1 MYNFFKRCSLV
12 ICALFSLGAVAD
24 EVPVD
29 NRKVDVKQYKW
40 FGDVPKSKIVRVFNP
55 YGSVTSR
62 SSMMGSVELSAA
74 IQKIGDNPPQHTIDI
89 NDNNGVTEIVISYPK
104 GTIRNAKGQLTGRF
118 DLGVWLPS
126 WVRLEVETDFG
137 DIKVKKSASDVIAKS
152 NSGKIAIGT
161 SGHVE
166 ALSESGDI
174 SVDLYGERF
183 REQMKIVSRLGDVKV
198 NMSQDARLVITAS
211 AANSIKNNFAEYK
224 AIKVSGDDKSLN
236 AKITKSTSHKI
247 QSVDLHLAANKGS
260 LSITIADKVTRKVLK
275 TPPSFTANGK
285 LNKSNTNNSNKGG
298 QSSVNSQSG
307 LATVG

>member
-1 MYNFFKRCSLV
+1 M
-12 ICALFSLGAVAD
+12 ICALFSLGAFAN
-24 EVPVD
+24 ETLAKETQID

-40 FGDVPKSKIVRVFNP
+40 FGDAPKSKIVRIVNP

-62 SSMMGSVELSAA
+62 SSMVNGVELSAA
-74 IQKIGDNPPQHTIDI
+74 IQKIGDNPPQHTVDI
-89 NDNNGVTEIVISYPK
+89 KDNKGVTEIVISYPK

-137 DIKVKKSASDVIAKS
+137 DIKVKKSASDVIAQS

-166 ALSESGDI
+166 ALSESGNI

-183 REQMKIVSRLGDVKV
+183 RQQMKAVSRLGDVKV
-198 NMSQDARLVITAS
+198 NMSQDARLVIQAS
-211 AANSIKNNFAEYK
+211 AAEDIKNNFSEYQS
-224 AIKVSGDDKSLN
+224 IKVSGDSKTLS
-236 AKITKSTSHKI
+236 AKITKPTKHKI
-247 QSVDLHLAANKGS
+247 KPVDFHVAANQGS
-260 LSITIADKVTRKVLK
+260 ISINIADKVTRKVEK
-275 TPPSFTANGK
+275 TPPSFTVNGK
-285 LNKSNTNNSNKGG
+285 PNKSNVKTSNKGG
-298 QSSVNSQSG
+298 QSSINLQNE